1 MAMVMQN
8 LGGGAGGGGGLSWTR
23 CIIVYVKMVNGNF
36 VFHLSLS
43 NCRISFCL
51 SNKDLTIKANYGS
64 QALSTPS
71 RLRFP
76 VW

>member
-1 MAMVMQN
+1 MVMQN
-8 LGGGAGGGGGLSWTR
+8 LGGGGGGGFSLKR
-23 CIIVYVKMVNGNF
+23 CIIFYLKMVNGNF